1 MFNNGIAQGLIIS
14 IFNGGQIHLISGE
27 GLKLIWKKDQKKEK
41 KDITNKLHIKS
52 IITLYLEVYR

>member
-1 MFNNGIAQGLIIS
+1 VFNNGIAQGFIIS

-41 KDITNKLHIKS
+41 KNITSDKINKTIP
-52 IITLYLEVYR
+52 